1 MALTKYTPNSDANDD
16 VPTAADV
23 PQPPAEGDAPAQPQT
38 PTAGTKEK
46 SKDTYIKMKLSADKA
61 TPDTWFKLTETKPD
75 GVKVF
80 TNDRK
85 AMTAMIHP
93 ERSAV
98 MLYKNESVAN
108 FYDADAK
115 KRNAGLLGRFYVSA
129 TKPTADKPESRLYV
143 SGKFHPEGLVE
154 EGGALKVDSVKIFG
168 GIVGLESDA
177 LMNSLKTKADADRAR
192 AEAYKNRDTA
202 PTPPAAS
209 APQAPAAPA
218 MPRAGDDL
226 EFGM

>member
-1 MALTKYTPNSDANDD
+1 MALTRIQPNKHNEDTPD
-16 VPTAADV
+16 VPDNGAPDIA
-23 PQPPAEGDAPAQPQT
+23 AEGSA
-38 PTAGTKEK
+38 PTAGAPVKEK
-46 SKDTYIKMKLSADKA
+46 SKDTYVKIKLSADKA
-61 TPDTWFKLTETKPD
+61 TPDTWFKLSETKAD

-108 FYDADAK
+108 FFDVDAK
-115 KRNAGLLGRFYVSA
+115 KRNIGLLGRFYVSA
-129 TKPTADKPESRLYV
+129 TKVTADKPESRLYM

-154 EGGALKVDSVKIFG
+154 QGGALKVDAVKIFG
-168 GIVGLESDA
+168 GIVGLESDS
-177 LMNSLKTKADADRAR
+177 LMNNLKQKADEDRIKAEEYKARQAD
-192 AEAYKNRDTA
+192 KPTSSS
-202 PTPPAAS
+202 PTPPS
-209 APQAPAAPA
+209 APAT
-218 MPRAGDDL
+218 PRVGDDL